1 MKGCL
6 LLVFL
11 LLSQPSFSQD
21 AEPQEE
27 LSQLSS
33 SIASNL
39 QSLRLESEAMA
50 ERLSRLSQTLQES
63 ESERRELEI
72 QSSRLSSSLTA
83 INEQLN
89 DSYRTITAY
98 EEKLRMQRR
107 ALSIMLVVLALRM
120 AGMVAGYI
128 LYAKGIKLPRWLDI
142 LL

>member
-6 LLVFL
+6 LLVLLFL
-11 LLSQPSFSQD
+11 LLPSFSQD

-27 LSQLSS
+27 LTSLSS

-39 QSLRLESEAMA
+39 QSLRLESEAMV
-50 ERLSRLSQTLQES
+50 EQLSRLSQTLQQS
-63 ESERRELEI
+63 ESERKELEI

-83 INEQLN
+83 INAQLN

-98 EEKLRMQRR
+98 EEKLRMQRMT
-107 ALSIMLVVLALRM
+107 LTIMLLVLGLRLV
-120 AGMVAGYI
+120 GMVAGYI
-128 LYAKGIKLPRWLDI
+128 LYANGIKLPRWLDI

>member
-6 LLVFL
+6 LLVLLFL
-11 LLSQPSFSQD
+11 SLPSFSQD

-27 LSQLSS
+27 LTSLSS

-39 QSLRLESEAMA
+39 QSLRLESEAMV
-50 ERLSRLSQTLQES
+50 EQLSRLSQTLQQS
-63 ESERRELEI
+63 ESERKELEI

-83 INEQLN
+83 INAQLN

-98 EEKLRMQRR
+98 EEKLRMQRVT
-107 ALSIMLVVLALRM
+107 LTIMLLVLGLRLV
-120 AGMVAGYI
+120 GMVAGYI
-128 LYAKGIKLPRWLDI
+128 LYANGIKLPRWLDI

>member
-6 LLVFL
+6 LLVLLFL
-11 LLSQPSFSQD
+11 SLPSFSQD

-27 LSQLSS
+27 LTSLSS

-39 QSLRLESEAMA
+39 QSLRLESEAMV
-50 ERLSRLSQTLQES
+50 EQLSRLSQTLQQS
-63 ESERRELEI
+63 ESERKELEI

-83 INEQLN
+83 INAQLN

-107 ALSIMLVVLALRM
+107 MLTIMLLVLGLRLV
-120 AGMVAGYI
+120 GMVAGYI
-128 LYAKGIKLPRWLDI
+128 LYANGIKLPRWLDI

>member
-6 LLVFL
+6 LLVLLFL
-11 LLSQPSFSQD
+11 SLPSFSQD

-27 LSQLSS
+27 LTSLSS

-39 QSLRLESEAMA
+39 QSLRLESEAMV
-50 ERLSRLSQTLQES
+50 EQLSRLSQTLQQS
-63 ESERRELEI
+63 ESERKELEI

-83 INEQLN
+83 INAQLN

-107 ALSIMLVVLALRM
+107 MLTIMLLVLGLRLV
-120 AGMVAGYI
+120 GMVAGYI
-128 LYAKGIKLPRWLDI
+128 LYAYGIKLPRWLDI

>member
-6 LLVFL
+6 LLVLL
-11 LLSQPSFSQD
+11 LLSLPSFSQD

-27 LSQLSS
+27 LTSLSS

-39 QSLRLESEAMA
+39 QSLRLESEAMV
-50 ERLSRLSQTLQES
+50 EQLSRLSQTLQQS
-63 ESERRELEI
+63 ESERKELEI

-83 INEQLN
+83 INAQLN

-98 EEKLRMQRR
+98 EEKLRMQRMT
-107 ALSIMLVVLALRM
+107 LTIMLLVLGLRLV
-120 AGMVAGYI
+120 GMVAGYI
-128 LYAKGIKLPRWLDI
+128 LYANGIKLPRWLDI

>member
-6 LLVFL
+6 LLVLLFL
-11 LLSQPSFSQD
+11 LLPSFSQD

-27 LSQLSS
+27 LTSLSS

-39 QSLRLESEAMA
+39 QSLRLESEAMV
-50 ERLSRLSQTLQES
+50 EQLSRLSQTLQQS
-63 ESERRELEI
+63 ESERKELEI

-83 INEQLN
+83 INAQLN

-98 EEKLRMQRR
+98 EEKLRMQRVT
-107 ALSIMLVVLALRM
+107 LTIMLLVLGLRLV
-120 AGMVAGYI
+120 GMVAGYI
-128 LYAKGIKLPRWLDI
+128 LYANGIKLPRWLDI

>member
-6 LLVFL
+6 LLVLLFL
-11 LLSQPSFSQD
+11 SLPSFSQD

-27 LSQLSS
+27 LTSLSS

-39 QSLRLESEAMA
+39 QSLRLESEAMV
-50 ERLSRLSQTLQES
+50 EQLSRLSQTLQQS
-63 ESERRELEI
+63 ESERKELEI

-83 INEQLN
+83 INAQLN

-98 EEKLRMQRR
+98 EEKLRMQRMT
-107 ALSIMLVVLALRM
+107 LTIMLLVLGLRLV
-120 AGMVAGYI
+120 GMVAGYI
-128 LYAKGIKLPRWLDI
+128 LYANGIKLPRWLDI